1 MPMKIGVDVTDV
13 NGSLYDILPI
23 VECCVTAC
31 GGEGYITTLTS
42 EKKDDSVADR
52 RNVLIV
58 DIKRAQN
65 VSLVQRR
72 LKVWLGPNYNI
83 VKDHGMIKI
92 EWDPKREKG
101 NEKW

>member
-1 MPMKIGVDVTDV
+1 MTLKIEVDVTEV
-13 NGSLYDILPI
+13 NGRLYDILPI

-31 GGEGYITTLTS
+31 GCEGSITTLTS
-42 EKKDDSVADR
+42 EEEKGRFFVR

-58 DIKRAQN
+58 DVKRAAN
-65 VSLVQRR
+65 ASLVQRR

-83 VKDHGMIKI
+83 VKDHGMIEI

-101 NEKW
+101 NEK